1 MDDRQ
6 MGKVRVGVSQGFH
19 DAGVTILDGQDIT
32 YASHSERHSGK
43 KNDKWIHK
51 DQLPLI
57 WDKIAYYERPFL
69 KNSRRL
75 FAGQKMQWTKFRYD
89 HYFGHHLSHAAA
101 GFQTSPF
108 ETANV
113 MVIDAIGE
121 WDTVSIWD
129 AWYEPR
135 EFASNPVTRGKG
147 RASYKKVKSWKYPY
161 SLGLLYSAI
170 TQRIGLKPNEDEYIT
185 MGMAA
190 YGEPIYD
197 LEFLLYR
204 NNHKGV
210 GNIFPHAR
218 PEDLAA
224 SVQNLFETKL
234 LQLLKYCDQKNIILM
249 GGCAL
254 NCLANSRIPSHYNIW
269 IMPSPG
275 DAGSSL
281 GAAALIERKKLNWQH
296 PYLGWNINREVNP
309 KKVVDYLLKN
319 KYCGIANGRAEFGPR
334 ALGNRSLIAD
344 PRYDVKDTVNE
355 IKQRQKFR
363 PFAPM
368 ILEEYFDD
376 YFIGRKN
383 RYMQFVSRAK
393 HDYSSVTHVDGTAR
407 VQVVEKTNPSVSRL
421 ILEEWYNKTGCPML
435 LNTSLNIKGQP
446 IVNTWGDAM
455 VFQSKYDVKVF

>member
-1 MDDRQ
+1 MDDGQ

-19 DAGVTILDGQDIT
+19 DAAVTILDGQDIM
-32 YASHSERHSGK
+32 YASHSERYSRK
-43 KNDKWIHK
+43 KNDKWIRN
-51 DQLPLI
+51 DQLPVE
-57 WDKIAYYERPFL
+57 WDDIAYYERPFL
-69 KNSRRL
+69 KNSRRF
-75 FAGQKMQWTKFRYD
+75 FAGQKMQWTKYRYD
-89 HYFGHHLSHAAA
+89 HYFGHHQSHAAA
-101 GFQTSPF
+101 GYYTSPF
-108 ETANV
+108 KDCNIIV
-113 MVIDAIGE
+113 VDAIGE
-121 WDTVSIWD
+121 WDTVSIW
-129 AWYEPR
+129 R
-135 EFASNPVTRGKG
+135 NM
-147 RASYKKVKSWKYPY
+147 KKIRSWKYPY

-170 TQRIGLKPNEDEYIT
+170 THRIGLKPNEDEYIT

-197 LEFLLYR
+197 LEYLLYR

-234 LQLLKYCDQKNIILM
+234 LQLLKYCDQENIILM

-254 NCLANSRIPSHYNIW
+254 NCLANSRIPSRYNIW

-281 GAAALIERKKLNWQH
+281 GAAALVEGKKLNWEH
-296 PYLGWNINREVNP
+296 PYLGWNIDREVNP

-368 ILEEYFDD
+368 ILEEHFDD

-383 RYMQFVSRAK
+383 RYMQFVSKAK

-407 VQVVEKTNPSVSRL
+407 VQVVEKSNPSVSRL
-421 ILEEWYNKTGCPML
+421 ILEEWYDRTGCPML

-446 IVNTWGDAM
+446 MVNTWGDAM
-455 VFQSKYDVKVF
+455 VFQSKYNVKVF